1 MLTVSLDNRLE
12 TPLYEQLY
20 RYIRGE
26 IETGRLAAGEKLPSK
41 RALCAHLKISQ
52 NTVETAYEQL
62 TAEGYLLA
70 RPRSGYYVQRMEAPL
85 RPATPFSPSAV
96 SSVQEE
102 APSAETASP
111 PLYDFRTNAVDTDHF
126 PFSVWARLTREI
138 LCEDSR
144 GLLRA
149 VHPQGDPALRAE
161 IARYLRDYRG
171 ILASPEQIVVGAGSE
186 YLLGLAIHLLGRN
199 RRYAVE
205 NPGYPKTRRIF
216 EGGGAEVVPIRLDED
231 GLRVDGLRRSGADI
245 VHVTPSHHFPLGTV
259 MPVRRRM
266 ELLRWAEEAEG
277 RFILEDDYDSE
288 FRFAGRPIPALQ
300 GLDRNGRVVYFNT
313 FAKTLAPSLRIGYMV
328 LPEPLLALY
337 QRDFLF
343 YSSTVPSF
351 EQHVLRRFLQ
361 DGYFERHLSR
371 MRNRYKEKRDRLLEA
386 LARHDPGNA
395 VRIRGAEAG
404 LHLLLQLEGRDE
416 PALTAAAEQ
425 AGVRVYG
432 LSGYYA
438 PDGAPPPGGMGGVVL
453 GYAGFPPEQIEEAVA
468 LLAAAW
474 GLEETT

>member
-186 YLLGLAIHLLGRN
+186 YLLGLAIQLLGRN

-266 ELLRWAEEAEG
+266 ELLRWAEETEG

-371 MRNRYKEKRDRLLEA
+371 MRNRYKAKRDRLLEA

-395 VRIRGAEAG
+395 VRIRGAETG

-425 AGVRVYG
+425 AGVQVYG

-438 PDGAPPPGGMGGVVL
+438 PDGAPPPGGLGGVVL

>member
-186 YLLGLAIHLLGRN
+186 YLLGLAIQLLGRN

-404 LHLLLQLEGRDE
+404 LHLLLQLEGRAE

>member
-1 MLTVSLDNRLE
+1 MLTVSLDSRLE

-62 TAEGYLLA
+62 TAEGYLTA

-85 RPATPFSPSAV
+85 RPAPPPFS
-96 SSVQEE
+96 SVLQTAELPAGE
-102 APSAETASP
+102 AAP
-111 PLYDFRTNAVDTDHF
+111 PPRYDFRTNAVDTDHF

-144 GLLRA
+144 RLLRA
-149 VHPQGDPALRAE
+149 VHPQGDPGLRTE

-186 YLLGLAIHLLGRN
+186 YLLGLAIQLLGRDK
-199 RRYAVE
+199 RYAVE

-216 EGGGAEVVPIRLDED
+216 EGGGARVVPIRLDED
-231 GLRVDGLRRSGADI
+231 GLRVDGLRRSGADV

-266 ELLRWAEEAEG
+266 ELLRWAEETEG
-277 RFILEDDYDSE
+277 RIILEDDYDSE

-300 GLDRNGRVVYFNT
+300 GLDRNGRVIYFNT

-328 LPEPLLALY
+328 LPKPLLALY

-371 MRNRYKEKRDRLLEA
+371 MRNRYKAKRDRLLEA
-386 LARHDPGNA
+386 LTRHDPGKA
-395 VRIRGAEAG
+395 LRIRGAETG
-404 LHLLLQLEGRDE
+404 LHLLLQAEGRDE
-416 PALTAAAEQ
+416 ETLTAAAER

-432 LSGYYA
+432 LSGYYT
-438 PDGAPPPGGMGGVVL
+438 PDGAPPSGGMGGVVL

-468 LLAAAW
+468 RLAAAW